1 MNNGQELF
9 TKNDYNGI
17 STDMTNEESAQKLP
31 LKKKVKKAAL
41 TIIEI
46 VCGIIAV
53 IFFIITILGIS
64 SWLADYQDL
73 SLLIAS
79 GFFFV
84 ICMVFAG
91 ISWETEKA
99 MKEFRPTIKLDKSD
113 SKQLIYSFF
122 PTFVIWISI
131 FLMNRYFELFPTQ
144 INSDYA
150 LEILKTLIQSNG
162 FLIGFVGIVFAQLL
176 STIHSQQSTIQQKM
190 MERILEK
197 QVDNSYVPEAYLEAF
212 EKKRRSIIF
221 SMFFTVILFLGSI
234 LLSVSGIAQIEPDS
248 MLLTDPNILNPF
260 YFMTYAIVLFVITI
274 AQSKMDIRKDV
285 NKVMDKKI
293 DELKKIIERAKEE
306 TKKTNE
312 KIAILRK
319 EKQRLET
326 EIDKKK
332 KEQ

>member
-1 MNNGQELF
+1 
-9 TKNDYNGI
+9 
-17 STDMTNEESAQKLP
+17 MTNEESAQKLP
-31 LKKKVKKAAL
+31 LKKKAKKAVL

-53 IFFIITILGIS
+53 ISFIIFLIIIP
-64 SWLADYQDL
+64 SWLANYQDL
-73 SLLIAS
+73 SPLMVS
-79 GFFFV
+79 GMFFV
-84 ICMVFAG
+84 LSVFFAG
-91 ISWETEKA
+91 IAYESEKA

-122 PTFVIWISI
+122 PTFVIWIAI
-131 FLMNRYFELFPTQ
+131 FLMNRYFELFPTE
-144 INSDYA
+144 INSEFA

-197 QVDNSYVPEAYLEAF
+197 QTEDSFVPEAYLEAF

-285 NKVMDKKI
+285 NKVMNKKI
-293 DELKKIIERAKEE
+293 DEMKKIIERAKEE

-326 EIDKKK
+326 EIEKKK
-332 KEQ
+332 KDA